1 MLVRAVL
8 AAACVAG
15 ALASVTVYRSDGKIA
30 AALREVVPGGGDAAT
45 VAAMDDAKTFLN
57 PDSLREANKAIV
69 LARYGAA
76 GEAERIMLRVVE
88 REPENQNAWVV
99 LARVQATKGDRV
111 AARRSYRRA
120 VELNSRTPFIEPVPL
135 RRGRQ

>member
-1 MLVRAVL
+1 VL

-15 ALASVTVYRSDGKIA
+15 VWASVTVYRSDGKIVT
-30 AALREVVPGGGDAAT
+30 ALREVVPGGGDAAT
-45 VAAMDDAKTFLN
+45 VAAMEDAKTFLN
-57 PDSLREANKAIV
+57 PDSLREANQAIV

-76 GEAERIMLRVVE
+76 PRAEEIMLRVTE
-88 REPENQNAWVV
+88 REPENQNAWIV
-99 LARVQATKGDRV
+99 LARVQATKGDRA

-120 VELNSRTPFIEPVPL
+120 VELNSQTPLIEPIPL